1 MGAFDK
7 QPITFTPGKGWFK
20 TLQQFAADSH
30 LKISTVNTDNNGITL
45 VNGWQGSLTINI
57 FVFDNGHQFRLFSGL
72 IHNPNLALE
81 NGQIYKVATMSTDA
95 AGYIGYSLV
104 GAGDKNWMSNEHGV
118 INNGVFYIQG
128 GDSAGKDTWFNVNG
142 FVTY

>member
-1 MGAFDK
+1 MVAFEK
-7 QPITFTPGKGWFK
+7 QPITFTQGKGWFK

-30 LKISTVNTDNNGITL
+30 FKLSTVNTKNNGITL

-57 FVFDNGHQFRLFSGL
+57 FVFDNDRQLRLFSGL
-72 IHNPNLALE
+72 IHNPNLALQS
-81 NGQIYKVATMSTDA
+81 GQIYKVATMSTDA
-95 AGYIGYSLV
+95 ADYIGYSLV
-104 GAGDKNWMSNEHGV
+104 GAGGESWFNNEHGV

-128 GDSAGKDTWFNVNG
+128 GDNAGKDTWFNVNG